1 MSLRRSEV
9 SKFTRDIL
17 AVPVE
22 GGLLIIT
29 KLTVRYTCVFG
40 NVGKPEQKAIYTN
53 LITGRRV
60 TLFHQFYRSHNLNHI

>member
-9 SKFTRDIL
+9 SQFTRDIL

-29 KLTVRYTCVFG
+29 KLTVRYTCGFG
-40 NVGKPEQKAIYTN
+40 NVEGTRTESYFYIYSYKFN
-53 LITGRRV
+53 
-60 TLFHQFYRSHNLNHI
+60 YRARHFISSIL